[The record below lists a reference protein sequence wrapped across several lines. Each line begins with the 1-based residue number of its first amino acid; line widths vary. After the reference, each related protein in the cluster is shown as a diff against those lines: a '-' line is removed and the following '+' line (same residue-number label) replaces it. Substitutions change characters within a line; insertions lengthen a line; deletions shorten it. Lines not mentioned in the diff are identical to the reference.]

1 MTTTLTQASQQWMSR
16 PADERFESLIDMQ
29 AFKRHIKDRSRTEV
43 ISSRALEVYPAES
56 DRHALLVQGPNGGLS
71 TPTHWSFGQLCSLA
85 SPGNSPASYFR
96 ETQMPAPMIADC
108 LNYNLRFNRGVE
120 DIGVLLTR
128 GDEFSELRSVN
139 GPNYGRVY
147 DADVVDSLVDKFGD
161 GVSGQWRVPGE
172 FGNKVTVTKDNTT
185 LFASDRDMFVFLA
198 DEDNRIEIPN
208 RRAGQHGSF
217 ARGFFVWNSEVG
229 KTTLGA
235 GFFLFDHVCCNRI
248 VWGADQYTEV
258 RIRHTKG
265 APDRWLEEVTPVLDE
280 YSQASAKPVVQAIT
294 DAREKRMGDE
304 LDAFLANRF
313 GKSMVP
319 ALKAIH
325 ETEEG
330 RPIETLW
337 DVTTA
342 ATAHA
347 RHLSNNDK
355 RIEIERAAGDLL
367 NSPHN
372 PSLTPADRSRQG
384 LRR

>member
-1 MTTTLTQASQQWMSR
+1 MEQNMTTTLHQASQQWMSR
-16 PADERFESLIDMQ
+16 PADERFLSLIDMQ
-29 AFKRHIKDRSRTEV
+29 AFKRRVRERSTANV
-43 ISSRALEVYPAES
+43 ISSRKLAIAPASSEGAPTT
-56 DRHALLVQGPNGGLS
+56 HGLVVLGPNGVP
-71 TPTHWSFGQLCSLA
+71 TAPTHWSFGQLCSLA

-96 ETQMPAPMIADC
+96 ETRMPAPMIADC
-108 LNYNLRFNRGVE
+108 LNYNLRFTRGVE
-120 DIGVLLTR
+120 EIGVLLTQ
-128 GDEFSELRSVN
+128 GDDFSELRSVN

-147 DADVVDSLVDKFGD
+147 DADVVDALVARFGD
-161 GVSGQWRVPGE
+161 GVTGQWRVPGE
-172 FGNKVTVTKDNTT
+172 FGKAVNVTKDNTT
-185 LFASDRDMFVFLA
+185 LYASDRDMFVFLA
-198 DEDNRIEIPN
+198 DEENRIEIPN
-208 RRAGQHGSF
+208 RQAGRFGSF

-235 GFFLFDHVCCNRI
+235 GFFLFDYVCCNRI

-280 YSQASAKPVVQAIT
+280 YSRASAKPVVEAIT
-294 DAREKRMGDE
+294 HAQEKRLGDE

-313 GKSMVP
+313 GKKMVP

-337 DVTTA
+337 DVTVA

-347 RHLSNNDK
+347 RQLSNNDT

-367 NSPHN
+367 K
-372 PSLTPADRSRQG
+372 LAA
-384 LRR
+384 

>member
-1 MTTTLTQASQQWMSR
+1 MEQQMTTTLTQASQQWMSR
-16 PADERFESLIDMQ
+16 PSDERFESLIDMQ
-29 AFKRHIKDRSRTEV
+29 AFKRRIKDSSRTEV
-43 ISSRALEVYPAES
+43 ISSRGLEVYPAES
-56 DRHALLVQGPNGGLS
+56 DPRALLVQGPDRALS

-96 ETQMPAPMIADC
+96 ETRMPAPMIADC
-108 LNYNLRFNRGVE
+108 LNYNLRFTRGVE

-128 GDEFSELRSVN
+128 DDEFTELRSVN

-208 RRAGQHGSF
+208 RRAGKFGSF

-280 YSQASAKPVVQAIT
+280 YSQASAKPVVEAIEH
-294 DAREKRMGDE
+294 AREKRLGDE

-347 RHLSNNDK
+347 RSLKNNDK

-367 NSPHN
+367 KLAS
-372 PSLTPADRSRQG
+372 
-384 LRR
+384 

>member
-16 PADERFESLIDMQ
+16 PADQRFLSLIEMQ
-29 AFKRHIKDRSRTEV
+29 AFKSRIRDNSATKI
-43 ISSRALEVYPAES
+43 ISSRSLQLQPSGES
-56 DRHALLVQGPNGGLS
+56 AHALQIIGPNGEPAAS
-71 TPTHWSFGQLCSLA
+71 THWSFGQLCSLA

-96 ETQMPAPMIADC
+96 ETHMPAPVIADC
-108 LNYNLRFNRGVE
+108 LNFNLRFTRGIE

-128 GDEFSELRSVN
+128 DDEINELRSVN

-147 DADVVDSLVDKFGD
+147 DADVVDALVDKFGD
-161 GVSGQWRVPGE
+161 GVCGQWRVPGE
-172 FGNKVTVTKDNTT
+172 FGNKVTVTTANTT

-208 RRAGQHGSF
+208 RRAGKFGSF

-235 GFFLFDHVCCNRI
+235 GFFLFDYVCCNRI
-248 VWGADQYTEV
+248 VWGADQYTEI

-280 YSQASAKPVVQAIT
+280 YSQASAKPVVEAIEH
-294 DAREKRMGDE
+294 AREKRLGDE

-319 ALKAIH
+319 ALKAVH
-325 ETEEG
+325 QTEEG

-347 RHLSNNDK
+347 RSLTNNDK
-355 RIEIERAAGDLL
+355 RIEIERAAGDVLKL
-367 NSPHN
+367 
-372 PSLTPADRSRQG
+372 AA
-384 LRR
+384 